1 MANKK
6 MAAAQACSP
15 APDDSWRRES
25 DYRTLADA
33 DEIRRDP
40 SRMKGV
46 AQHHKKMSRTH
57 TAIGRALKGRR

>member
-1 MANKK
+1 MAKDK
-6 MAAAQACSP
+6 GGAACMPSE
-15 APDDSWRRES
+15 DSWRRES